1 MEGLRTMPSTM
12 RTLFLDKPTS
22 RITTRQWLLIGA
34 ALAALESAALAAYFM
49 RPAPAIAAAAADPV
63 AQCEARGAEDYRS
76 RNEWPLTADGRDAN
90 ALVSARCTLDS
101 QAFPQVFR

>member
-1 MEGLRTMPSTM
+1 M

-34 ALAALESAALAAYFM
+34 VLAAIEAAALAAYFM
-49 RPAPAIAAAAADPV
+49 RPAPATLAASAASPQ
-63 AQCEARGAEDYRS
+63 AQCEARGADDFRS
-76 RNEWPLTADGRDAN
+76 RNEWPRTADGRDAN
-90 ALVSARCTLDS
+90 TLVTARCTLDP

>member
-1 MEGLRTMPSTM
+1 M

-22 RITTRQWLLIGA
+22 RVTTRQWLLIGA
-34 ALAALESAALAAYFM
+34 GLALVEAAALAVYFM
-49 RPAPAIAAAAADPV
+49 RPAPATIAVSAASPL

-76 RNEWPLTADGRDAN
+76 RHEWPRTADGRDAQ
-90 ALVSARCTLDS
+90 ALVGARCTLDP